1 MIISDN
7 TFWLHY
13 YIQSARQGIR
23 RESKKVKEK
32 KQSAFSRL
40 MEYAGQYK
48 AYTYVSLILSA
59 ASAVFALFPFVYL
72 WKIIKEVIEVMPDF
86 SKAEGIV
93 HNGWMAVIMALI
105 SMVLYFTA
113 LLCSHR
119 AAFRIATNIKFKA
132 IDHVKRLPVGSIE
145 QMGSGKMKKII
156 LESAAAT
163 ETYLAHQL
171 PDTANAMVTPVAII
185 AILFIFDWKLGLVSL
200 IPIGIALVSMMGM
213 MGKKMAADMK
223 RYQDSLEDM
232 NNEAVEYVRGMP
244 VVKTFGQSVFT
255 FKRFRD
261 AISSYGKFCISYTKQ
276 ARGPMVGFEVAI
288 NSTFAFLTCVALF
301 VTRNGVIDEK
311 FIVNFLFYV
320 IFTPLVTTTF
330 QKIIFMSENNMLV
343 EDSLNRVDALLA
355 LEPLKES
362 DNNKIIDNY
371 DIELENVSYQYDGAD
386 KMAVS
391 DMSITI
397 PNGAHV
403 AFVGPSGGG
412 KSTTAALIA
421 RFFDVT
427 KGSVKIGGTNIKD
440 IPKDELNQMISYVFQ
455 NNKLLKATIRE
466 NLKMAKSDATEADMM
481 EALHLAQC
489 DDIIAKLPDG
499 IDTMLGTKGIYLSG
513 GETQRIA
520 IARAILKDSPIV
532 ILDEATAFADPENE
546 ALVQKAFDEIG
557 KNKTVIMIAHRL
569 STVRDADNI
578 YVLSEG
584 KVIESGTHDELL
596 NSSSEDTGYRHMW
609 NEYQKSITWK
619 VGGAL

>member
-1 MIISDN
+1 MRKPPHPHTSK
-7 TFWLHY
+7 
-13 YIQSARQGIR
+13 IR
-23 RESKKVKEK
+23 RDKPERIDLAVIFKLILLWLNISGISSSERAKP
-32 KQSAFSRL
+32 RL
-40 MEYAGQYK
+40 CICGIEE
-48 AYTYVSLILSA
+48 VSLR
-59 ASAVFALFPFVYL
+59 VY
-72 WKIIKEVIEVMPDF
+72 
-86 SKAEGIV
+86 
-93 HNGWMAVIMALI
+93 I
-105 SMVLYFTA
+105 ST
-113 LLCSHR
+113 
-119 AAFRIATNIKFKA
+119 
-132 IDHVKRLPVGSIE
+132 
-145 QMGSGKMKKII
+145 
-156 LESAAAT
+156 
-163 ETYLAHQL
+163 
-171 PDTANAMVTPVAII
+171 
-185 AILFIFDWKLGLVSL
+185 
-200 IPIGIALVSMMGM
+200 
-213 MGKKMAADMK
+213 
-223 RYQDSLEDM
+223 
-232 NNEAVEYVRGMP
+232 
-244 VVKTFGQSVFT
+244 
-255 FKRFRD
+255 
-261 AISSYGKFCISYTKQ
+261 
-276 ARGPMVGFEVAI
+276 
-288 NSTFAFLTCVALF
+288 
-301 VTRNGVIDEK
+301 
-311 FIVNFLFYV
+311 
-320 IFTPLVTTTF
+320 
-330 QKIIFMSENNMLV
+330 
-343 EDSLNRVDALLA
+343 
-355 LEPLKES
+355 LKES

-427 KGSVKIGGTNIKD
+427 KGSIKIGGTNIKD

-489 DDIIAKLPDG
+489 DDIIEKLPDG

-569 STVRDADNI
+569 STVRDADKI

-584 KVIESGTHDELL
+584 KIIESGTHDELL
-596 NSSSEDTGYRHMW
+596 NSGSEDTGYRHMW